1 MRVLYLILQ
10 NWCLLAWLRLHRV
23 IQIDLGFLLRTA
35 VLRLLHDLRLQR
47 LELGLAL
54 NQVIGF
60 LEITGQ
66 PCCLLVAVAFEFNLC
81 ANGLPVVIYLLQDL
95 LVTIRHFR
103 VVEIEIGKELLRILL
118 TCLNLAL

>member
-1 MRVLYLILQ
+1 M
-10 NWCLLAWLRLHRV
+10 
-23 IQIDLGFLLRTA
+23 
-35 VLRLLHDLRLQR
+35 
-47 LELGLAL
+47 
-54 NQVIGF
+54 
-60 LEITGQ
+60 
-66 PCCLLVAVAFEFNLC
+66 AFEFNLC